1 MAITFTQEKKK
12 QRYLLIILGA
22 IVLLILGIVWWGF
35 SGRETVPQPS
45 AAPTVA
51 LPAVKID
58 FDILKSPALEVFQI
72 FADIPAFQGTVGR
85 GNPFTP
91 Y

>member
-1 MAITFTQEKKK
+1 MAITFTQDKKK

-22 IVLLILGIVWWGF
+22 IVLLILGIVWRGF
-35 SGRETVPQPS
+35 SGREAMPQPS
-45 AAPTVA
+45 AVPTVV
-51 LPAVKID
+51 LPTVKID
-58 FDILKSPALEVFQI
+58 FDVLKLPALEVFQI

-85 GNPFTP
+85 SNPFIP

>member
-12 QRYLLIILGA
+12 QRYILIILGL
-22 IVLLILGIVWWGF
+22 IVLLILGVVWWGIA
-35 SGRETVPQPS
+35 SREAPPS
-45 AAPTVA
+45 AEPIIVLPTVT
-51 LPAVKID
+51 VN
-58 FDILKSPALEVFQI
+58 FDALKSPALEEFQI

-85 GNPFTP
+85 SNPFIS